1 MESSSERAKLLS
13 RRLSWGVL
21 ALGAVLVL
29 FLVFDAGF
37 VLGSRRALEMHGPRM
52 IGMRG
57 TMPGPNFGFGGW
69 GVAMPHGF
77 IPEGHGAVGTIE
89 SISLP
94 TITISTRD
102 GDDTETVLLTPQT
115 KVQGATTSISQDQLQ
130 IGQEVVA
137 LGEPGTTTANQLT
150 AVLIRILPPSEAR

>member
-1 MESSSERAKLLS
+1 M
-13 RRLSWGVL
+13 
-21 ALGAVLVL
+21 ALGAGLVL

-37 VLGSRRALEMHGPRM
+37 VLGSRRAMEMHGPRM
-52 IGMRG
+52 ITMRG
-57 TMPGPNFGFGGW
+57 TAQGPNFGFGGW

-77 IPEGHGAVGTIE
+77 LPEGHGAVGTIE

-102 GDDTETVLLTPQT
+102 GDDAETVLLTPQT
-115 KVQGATTSISQDQLQ
+115 KIQGATSSISQDQLQ
-130 IGQEVVA
+130 VGQEVVA

-150 AVLIRILPPSEAR
+150 AVIIRILPPPPAQ